1 MIILGIH
8 VSFNGFSHDSSACI
22 IKNNKVVAAVEEE
35 RFNRIKSSQLFF
47 PHKSIK
53 YCLEKAKIKI
63 HQVNLIS
70 VDGASFKSM
79 RYKVQKSMN
88 YYFGHCPKI
97 DIVKHSLSHTYG
109 AFLSS
114 GFKKALTISVDGV
127 GDGVSTLISDFQIKG
142 NKILNKKIYIGDR
155 NHSIGDFYGIF
166 TNYLGFRLNEGE
178 YKVMGMAAL
187 GKPKFKMSKLIY
199 FDKIEEKI
207 VSKIKSIMSI
217 KNLTNTNEPIYN
229 AQKIKKLFKVS
240 KRLPSADFKQEH
252 YDLAASVQYQ
262 FTKVYIEMIKH
273 FAKKLNSEYLCLS
286 GGCALNCLANQ
297 KLLDGTFK
305 KVYVMPA
312 SSDRGLCVGNAIYS
326 LAKKRKI
333 VKPINNMFLGPS
345 YSNSSILLLLKRLGI
360 KYKRVKNHYTD
371 CASEIKKGKIIGW
384 FQGRSEFG
392 PRALGSRSILAN
404 PRIRNMKSIL
414 NLKIKNRENY
424 RPFAPSILD
433 KDFKFENINDHHFEY
448 MTFSLF
454 LDKNLSKNFNQ
465 AVHFDNSSRVH
476 VVKRKN
482 NNQFYKLLMS
492 VKKKIGIGCVI
503 NTSFNLNNEPIVNSP
518 SDAIKTFYGT
528 GIDVLYL
535 NNFKIIK

>member
-1 MIILGIH
+1 
-8 VSFNGFSHDSSACI
+8 
-22 IKNNKVVAAVEEE
+22 
-35 RFNRIKSSQLFF
+35 
-47 PHKSIK
+47 
-53 YCLEKAKIKI
+53 
-63 HQVNLIS
+63 
-70 VDGASFKSM
+70 
-79 RYKVQKSMN
+79 
-88 YYFGHCPKI
+88 
-97 DIVKHSLSHTYG
+97 
-109 AFLSS
+109 
-114 GFKKALTISVDGV
+114 
-127 GDGVSTLISDFQIKG
+127 
-142 NKILNKKIYIGDR
+142 
-155 NHSIGDFYGIF
+155 
-166 TNYLGFRLNEGE
+166 
-178 YKVMGMAAL
+178 
-187 GKPKFKMSKLIY
+187 
-199 FDKIEEKI
+199 
-207 VSKIKSIMSI
+207 
-217 KNLTNTNEPIYN
+217 
-229 AQKIKKLFKVS
+229 
-240 KRLPSADFKQEH
+240 
-252 YDLAASVQYQ
+252 
-262 FTKVYIEMIKH
+262 MIKH

-312 SSDRGLCVGNAIYS
+312 SSDRGLCVGNAMYS

-345 YSNSSILLLLKRLGI
+345 YSNSSISLLLKRLGI

-433 KDFKFENINDHHFEY
+433 KDFKFENINDNHFEY